1 MPDNNAP
8 NTDAMNARQPGIAT
22 GLSLLIP
29 ITLAVMAITLLAP
42 ILPRLL
48 EEFSHVPNH
57 EFLVPMVLTVPALC
71 VALLSPI
78 AGMLGDYF
86 GRRKLLLL
94 SFVFYAAFG
103 IAPVFLDDLRLILV
117 SRIGVGAAEA
127 LIVVLSTTMIGDY
140 YTGSAREKWL
150 AGQTACASLSAI
162 LFFGVGGFLGN
173 FGWRTP
179 FWVYGSALLMMV
191 AVIVFTWEPDKS
203 GAPRKADEAPRNVS
217 WAGFPW
223 LKMALIVVT
232 TIYAS
237 VLFYA
242 VQIQASTGLAA
253 LGLTDSGRIGLM
265 TAAASLGVPVGT
277 YVYAKLAP
285 KSRVAWLL
293 LAEFL
298 ILAAGFM
305 MMSLADTPGFFVAGC
320 LVSQFGAGML
330 LPTLLVW
337 ALSLLSF
344 EIRSRGTGFWQS
356 AFMLG
361 QFVSPIVVTIIS
373 MRVGGLLPSFA
384 YLAYAS
390 MFGAAI
396 VVVAML
402 STSRRKEAV

>member
-1 MPDNNAP
+1 MSNNSVP
-8 NTDAMNARQPGIAT
+8 NAAATNARQPGIAT

-42 ILPRLL
+42 ILPMLL

-71 VALLSPI
+71 VALLSPL

-103 IAPVFLDDLRLILV
+103 IAPVFLGDLRLILL

-162 LFFGVGGFLGN
+162 LFFGLGGFLGN

-191 AVIVFTWEPDKS
+191 AVILFTWEPDKS
-203 GAPRKADEAPRNVS
+203 GAPREAGDAPRNVS

-223 LKMALIVVT
+223 VKMGLIVLT
-232 TIYAS
+232 TVYAS
-237 VLFYA
+237 VFFYA

-253 LGLTDSGRIGLM
+253 LGLTDSGRIGLF
-265 TAAASLGVPVGT
+265 TALASLGVPIGT

-293 LAEFL
+293 LAEFVL
-298 ILAAGFM
+298 LAAGFM
-305 MMSLADTPGFFVAGC
+305 TMSLADAPRMFLVGC
-320 LVSQFGAGML
+320 FVSQFGSGML

-344 EIRSRGTGFWQS
+344 EVRSRGTGFWQS
-356 AFMLG
+356 SFMLG
-361 QFVSPIVVTIIS
+361 QFLSPIIVTVIS
-373 MRVGGLLPSFA
+373 LRVGGLLPSFG

-390 MFGAAI
+390 VFGAAI

-402 STSRRKEAV
+402 SVSRRSETA

>member
-1 MPDNNAP
+1 MSDNTVSNGSGV
-8 NTDAMNARQPGIAT
+8 DARQPGIAT

-29 ITLAVMAITLLAP
+29 ITLAVMAVTLLAP

-71 VALLSPI
+71 VALLSPL

-103 IAPVFLDDLRLILV
+103 VAPVFLGDLRLILL

-140 YTGSAREKWL
+140 YSGSAREKWL

-162 LFFGVGGFLGN
+162 LFFGLGGFLGN

-179 FWVYGSALLMMV
+179 FWVYGSALLMML
-191 AVIVFTWEPDKS
+191 AVVLFTWEPDKS
-203 GAPRKADEAPRNVS
+203 GAPRKAEDAPRNVS

-223 LKMALIVVT
+223 MKMALIAAT
-232 TIYAS
+232 TVYAS

-242 VQIQASTGLAA
+242 VQIQASSGLAA

-265 TAAASLGVPVGT
+265 TAVASLGVPIGT
-277 YVYAKLAP
+277 YVYARLAP
-285 KSRVAWLL
+285 GSRVVKLL
-293 LAEFL
+293 LAEL
-298 ILAAGFM
+298 LLLAAGFM
-305 MMSLADTPGFFVAGC
+305 MMSLADTPRFFVVGC
-320 LVSQFGAGML
+320 FVTQLGSGML

-344 EIRSRGTGFWQS
+344 DIRSRGTGLWQS

-361 QFVSPIVVTIIS
+361 QFVSPIVVTMIS
-373 MRVGGLLPSFA
+373 LRVGGLLPSFA

-390 MFGAAI
+390 VFGAVI

-402 STSRRKEAV
+402 RAPQPGTQA